1 MRIAMFHPAPQGY
14 PPDVRIAKEAAALRA
29 AGHDVTILTAR
40 ARADQPER
48 EAMPGGEVVVRAAVR
63 RPPRPARV
71 PGLLTLR
78 RPEWRAPLAAFLD
91 VQRPDAFHVHD
102 LPGVPTA
109 LDAALP
115 RGIPVVADLH
125 ENMPAAYRA
134 YRSAYA
140 WPRRLAHALAYAYP
154 LWRWHERRALARCAR
169 TIVVVP
175 EAAERLVAGGLPPE
189 RIVVVS
195 NTEDETTF
203 DAAPE
208 AADPAIAQRFAG
220 DWVASYIGGIGP
232 HRGLETAIDALPAAL
247 GRVPRLRLVVV
258 GATERDRAAI
268 EARARARGAAERT
281 TVIGWQPFEAV
292 RSFIHA
298 SDACLVPHADFE
310 HTQTT
315 VPHKLFQYMLCGR
328 PVVVSDVRPLARIV
342 GETGAGRVF
351 RAGDPAD
358 LAEALVWLH
367 DHPAE
372 AAAMG
377 AAGRA
382 AALGPYAWRHDAAR
396 LVALYAGLEARAGG

>member
-14 PPDVRIAKEAAALRA
+14 PPDVRIRKETAALVA
-29 AGHDVTILTAR
+29 AGHQVLILTAR

-48 EAMPGGEVVVRAAVR
+48 ETMPGGEVVVRAAVR
-63 RPPRPARV
+63 RPPRPARL

-78 RPEWRAPLAAFLD
+78 RPEWRVPLAAFLD
-91 VQRPDAFHVHD
+91 AERPDALHVHD

-109 LDAALP
+109 LDAAAP

-134 YRSAYA
+134 YRSAYP
-140 WPRRLAHALAYAYP
+140 WLRRLAHALAYAYP

-175 EAAERLVAGGLPPE
+175 EAAERLLAGGLPPE
-189 RIVVVS
+189 RIVLVS

-208 AADPAIAQRFAG
+208 AADPAIVGRFAG

-232 HRGLETAIDALPAAL
+232 HRGLETAIDALPLAL
-247 GRVPRLRLVVV
+247 ARAPDLRLVIV
-258 GATERDRAAI
+258 GATEGDRAAI
-268 EARARARGAAERT
+268 EARAAARGVLGRT
-281 TVIGWQPFEAV
+281 TVVGWQPFDAV
-292 RSFIHA
+292 RSYIHA
-298 SDACLVPHADFE
+298 SDVCLVPHADFE

-315 VPHKLFQYMLCGR
+315 VPHKLFQYFLCGR
-328 PVVVSDVRPLARIV
+328 PVLVSDVRPLARIAR
-342 GETGAGRVF
+342 ETGGARVF

-358 LAEALVWLH
+358 LADQLVWLR

-372 AAAMG
+372 ARAMA

-382 AALGPYAWRHDAAR
+382 AALGPFAWRHDAAR
-396 LVALYAGLEARAGG
+396 LVGLYAGWDQ